1 MMHANCV
8 FFSRP
13 MKRKSGTSAGIP
25 RASGERGSPG
35 APARDKEVR
44 KAPSPLPIA
53 TRRVLVPSRCGFS
66 FFFLLCFFVV
76 VSDQAPMIPSGPRV
90 GERETRKCVCLPS
103 GRTGVAGGLVGLGA
117 SARWA
122 LGWLGSCRG
131 AHPCGSTAPAQHH
144 HHVLLVKGVG
154 AWHARALASG
164 QRRDGPFPHFCRNM
178 AHKTTSVS
186 LIDAGTGS

>member
-1 MMHANCV
+1 
-8 FFSRP
+8 

-44 KAPSPLPIA
+44 KAPSPL
-53 TRRVLVPSRCGFS
+53 SRDPTTPCS
-66 FFFLLCFFVV
+66 LAMWFFFFGSPFLCCRFR
-76 VSDQAPMIPSGPRV
+76 PSPHGSI
-90 GERETRKCVCLPS
+90 GSEREGEGDTQVRLSPLD
-103 GRTGVAGGLVGLGA
+103 GRGVAGGLVWLA
-117 SARWA
+117 SGRQHGGRWA
-122 LGWLGSCRG
+122 GWGRV
-131 AHPCGSTAPAQHH
+131 AARIHAAAPAQHH

-164 QRRDGPFPHFCRNM
+164 RRRDGPFPLFCRNM